1 MSKNQISRMYTNLM
15 REINEVKILDTI
27 PLDYFLHI
35 VFGQAIYLICRLFKI
50 DALKSLLIV
59 VGIELTKEI
68 ADSFAMTNTIEENL
82 ADFGLTIC
90 LPLLS
95 FLIEKKTKKSKLN

>member
-1 MSKNQISRMYTNLM
+1 M

-27 PLDYFLHI
+27 PLDYFLHV

-50 DALKSLLIV
+50 SALKSFLV
-59 VGIELTKEI
+59 VLVIELCKEI
-68 ADSFAMTNTIEENL
+68 TDSFAMTNTIEENL
-82 ADFGLTIC
+82 ADFALTIS

-95 FLIEKKTKKSKLN
+95 FLIERKTTKAKLN